1 MNNKLK
7 KLREEDIDYIYE
19 YLDNLASSD
28 RDMDIAIENLTNEL
42 FKLKKALE
50 RKRYGYKN

>member
-1 MNNKLK
+1 MEFLNQKQL
-7 KLREEDIDYIYE
+7 DYIYE

-50 RKRYGYKN
+50 RKRFGDQN